1 MRRRRQRPRAAVDA
15 LLTGGSAIAD
25 AALGAGFADQAHLT
39 RTGRALAGRPP
50 ASPRER
56 RRAPRQP

>member
-1 MRRRRQRPRAAVDA
+1 MRWRWRRPRAAVGA
-15 LLTGGSAIAD
+15 LLTDGSAIAD
-25 AALGAGFADQAHLT
+25 TALGAGFADQAHLT
-39 RTGRALAGRPP
+39 RTARARAGRPP